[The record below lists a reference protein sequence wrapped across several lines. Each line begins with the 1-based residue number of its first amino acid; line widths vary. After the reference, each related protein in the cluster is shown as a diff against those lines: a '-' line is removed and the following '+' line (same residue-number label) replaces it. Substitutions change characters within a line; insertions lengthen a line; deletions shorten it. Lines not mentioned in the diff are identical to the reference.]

1 MCTFLLLNFL
11 NNRCILHGGSFGE
24 LLLTVDSQHTA
35 DRYRLSTIGLF
46 SGQEASNS
54 LV

>member
-1 MCTFLLLNFL
+1 MCTFLLLNFF
-11 NNRCILHGGSFGE
+11 NNCCILHGSSFGK
-24 LLLTVDSQHTA
+24 LLTVDSRHTA
-35 DRYRLSTIGLF
+35 DIYRLNTIGLF